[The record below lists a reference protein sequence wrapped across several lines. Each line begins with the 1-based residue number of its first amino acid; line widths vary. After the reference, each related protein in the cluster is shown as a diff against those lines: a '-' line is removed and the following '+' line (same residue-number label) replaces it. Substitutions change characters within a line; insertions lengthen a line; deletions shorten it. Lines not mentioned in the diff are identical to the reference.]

1 MTASKNERLEEVHI
15 LRQTL
20 DQTRGVGNYQI
31 LREFML
37 SDQHYAIVRT
47 ENDHP
52 DDAYLFRV
60 AKDQVEQIDNEMEW
74 ESISDAIDTY
84 LYLQD

>member
-1 MTASKNERLEEVHI
+1 MKSNRAEEVFV

-20 DQTRGVGNYQI
+20 DQTRGIGNYQI
-31 LREFML
+31 LNEFML
-37 SDQHYAIVRT
+37 ENQHYAVVRT

-60 AKDQVEQIDNEMEW
+60 TDRQVEQIDDELEW
-74 ESISDAIDTY
+74 ESISDAIDEF
-84 LYLQD
+84 LFLQD

>member
-1 MTASKNERLEEVHI
+1 MRNNRAEEVFV

-31 LREFML
+31 LKEFML
-37 SDQHYAIVRT
+37 NDQHYAVVRT

-60 AKDQVEQIDNEMEW
+60 TGNKVEEIDDEIEW
-74 ESISDAIDTY
+74 ESISDAIDEF
-84 LYLQD
+84 LFLQD